1 MSPGPATNAK
11 EIRMARKARI
21 PQFQQG
27 YDLAMKQARLALA
40 MTIDVYPRPL
50 SDETIEQLACGDL
63 CQELRTALDRFGR
76 RVIDERL
83 LDGRRKGTRAIN
95 E

>member
-1 MSPGPATNAK
+1 
-11 EIRMARKARI
+11 MARKARV

-27 YDLAMKQARLALA
+27 YELALKQARLALA
-40 MTIDVYPRPL
+40 MTIDTYPRPL
-50 SDETIEQLACGDL
+50 SDETITQLACAEL
-63 CQELRTALDRFGR
+63 CHELRTELDRFGR